1 LELENWSFLGLWILG
16 FGAFIGNQKASTRV
30 IIVSVDTISTTTWL
44 ISTLL
49 SWFRLPYG
57 TMKKRL
63 ANWCAVSIRWSRKWS
78 GRIERD
84 ELVKRIFAK

>member
-1 LELENWSFLGLWILG
+1 M
-16 FGAFIGNQKASTRV
+16 
-30 IIVSVDTISTTTWL
+30 

-63 ANWCAVSIRWSRKWS
+63 ANWCGVSIRLSRKWS
-78 GRIERD
+78 ARIDRD
-84 ELVKRIFAK
+84 ELVKRIFAR